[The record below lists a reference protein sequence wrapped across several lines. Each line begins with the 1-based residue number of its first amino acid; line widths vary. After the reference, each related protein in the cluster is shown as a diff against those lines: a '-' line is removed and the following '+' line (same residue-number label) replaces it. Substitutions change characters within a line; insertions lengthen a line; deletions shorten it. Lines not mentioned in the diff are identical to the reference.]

1 MLKRI
6 FKVSNLKYL
15 IAFLI
20 PLIFIF
26 MTNQSLDNDSWD
38 VLAEGRHII
47 NNGIYYTDMLSMHE
61 GLNITVQNYGFAV
74 IFYLIYSVFGAPGIY
89 VSMLILNFLTCF
101 LLYKICML
109 LSNKNTNLSLLI
121 MILTNLLLILGFATT
136 RAQMVDY
143 TILLSLIYILEKYIK
158 TNKTKYLWW
167 IPLFSLLQI
176 NLHAS
181 SWWMIILI
189 TLAYLVDSIKMP
201 KLHLQGYKTKPLII
215 TIVTSILIGFINP
228 YGAKMITLIFTSYG
242 NPTLQN
248 LIAELQAFRPFGGTL
263 EILTYLSIVVVL
275 FLLIFGNEKN
285 LRIRH
290 LLMFFG
296 FLALG
301 LNTIKGLS
309 QFILIMFLPL
319 ASVYKDIKIE
329 KLIDAK
335 IGRNAL
341 MFWSGIL
348 AFCSF
353 IALCFTVIPQIPNYP
368 DFALVKA
375 VDQIDNLTKDAMK
388 PNLKIYTGYND
399 GGYLEYRGY
408 KPYLDPRGEVFL
420 EKNNGKANILQE
432 WVDFRNG
439 EIPKEDFLS
448 KYDFDY
454 LFINDEWDPFK
465 NLNHSN
471 YELIYTDDTNIEIYK
486 RIVN

>member
-1 MLKRI
+1 ML
-6 FKVSNLKYL
+6 Y
-15 IAFLI
+15 
-20 PLIFIF
+20 LIFI
-26 MTNQSLDNDSWD
+26 
-38 VLAEGRHII
+38 
-47 NNGIYYTDMLSMHE
+47 
-61 GLNITVQNYGFAV
+61 
-74 IFYLIYSVFGAPGIY
+74 
-89 VSMLILNFLTCF
+89 
-101 LLYKICML
+101 
-109 LSNKNTNLSLLI
+109 
-121 MILTNLLLILGFATT
+121 
-136 RAQMVDY
+136 
-143 TILLSLIYILEKYIK
+143 
-158 TNKTKYLWW
+158 
-167 IPLFSLLQI
+167 
-176 NLHAS
+176 
-181 SWWMIILI
+181 
-189 TLAYLVDSIKMP
+189 
-201 KLHLQGYKTKPLII
+201 
-215 TIVTSILIGFINP
+215 TSILIGFINP

-248 LIAELQAFRPFGGTL
+248 LIAELEAFRPFGGTL

-296 FLALG
+296 LLALG